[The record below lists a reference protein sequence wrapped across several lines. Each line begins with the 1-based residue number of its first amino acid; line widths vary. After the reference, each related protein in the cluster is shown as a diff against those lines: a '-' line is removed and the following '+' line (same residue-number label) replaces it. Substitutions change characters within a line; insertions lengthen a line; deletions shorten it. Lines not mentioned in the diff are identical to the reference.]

1 MSKSRAGGIGS
12 RPTWSVRPAVA
23 AMGPRRSRRV
33 RWQCQPTLVRF
44 AGIHV
49 GYTPRR
55 QSRARLLDLDRNVGF
70 FGVVRT
76 AVAAKLTRGIV
87 RIVKITEG
95 PPNAVIVGW
104 GSPTEIQ
111 TASPPAPNISMSHS
125 PRLNSADAHSTI
137 TSSSSLQESFISPSN
152 SSRSP
157 LQSTSSLF
165 PAVSSPPM
173 LNSMF
178 SLARAA
184 LGNPRAKRMLGCVNT
199 NVGSR
204 NVEPRR

>member
-95 PPNAVIVGW
+95 PPERRHRRMGFTHGNTDSLAPRTEYQYVTFAAIKFCGRALHYNVILVLAGKLYLPVQLIKVPLAVYVKL
-104 GSPTEIQ
+104 
-111 TASPPAPNISMSHS
+111 ISSGVFA
-125 PRLNSADAHSTI
+125 ADAELYVLI
-137 TSSSSLQESFISPSN
+137 GEGGARQPKG
-152 SSRSP
+152 
-157 LQSTSSLF
+157 QKD
-165 PAVSSPPM
+165 
-173 LNSMF
+173 
-178 SLARAA
+178 ARA
-184 LGNPRAKRMLGCVNT
+184 C
-199 NVGSR
+199 
-204 NVEPRR
+204 